1 MIFKETLEREVKL
14 RTSPGFLFP
23 EFPGHRLPRRVFTS
37 TYFDTK
43 GYALGRLGITLRRRI
58 EQSKTKWQLK
68 LPKASSRLE
77 LEIPGNPGNIP
88 SDFRDL
94 LFALLRDEE
103 PMPIAKLRT
112 DRYGIQVHQNGK
124 ILAEITQ
131 DSVALLDGRQIKRR
145 FFETE
150 IELIDGNEK
159 DLIQIKDT
167 LTKAG
172 AFEGDSRP
180 KVFQAL
186 DQDFF
191 EPPPIVDPSGP
202 PISHL
207 KAILKRQVREI
218 LVHDPGMRLGKDPE
232 ELHQMRVATRRFRAL
247 LRTGKVFLDPEWMN
261 LLRQEVGWL
270 GGILGTVRDYDV
282 LLADLQYEIE
292 TLGPRE
298 QKTIQH
304 LLSQLKT
311 QREMARTKMLEVLR
325 SPRYLML
332 LNQLDHAAYFPES
345 VFTDVTLQEIS
356 AKQFKKLCR
365 CVAKWDKNCSN
376 EDLHRIRIRA
386 KRARYAAEL
395 AEHSRGKPASQFIR
409 QIKKF
414 QDLLGSHQDS
424 VVTEQRLQELL
435 RSTKSVR
442 VGFSVGQIV
451 ERLRTKR
458 ELVRDRFFA
467 YWRKVRKRGK
477 AAWGC

>member
-1 MIFKETLEREVKL
+1 MTCRETLEREIKL
-14 RTSPGFLFP
+14 RTSPGFRFP

-43 GYALGRLGITLRRRI
+43 RYALGRLGITLRRRT
-58 EQSKTKWQLK
+58 EQNKTKWQLK

-77 LEIPGNPGNIP
+77 LEIPGNPGTIP

-94 LFALLRDEE
+94 LFALLREEE
-103 PMPIAKLRT
+103 PTSIGKLRT
-112 DRYGIQVHQNGK
+112 DRYGFQVHQNGK

-186 DQDFF
+186 DQDFP
-191 EPPPIVDPSGP
+191 EPPPIVDPSAH

-218 LVHDPGMRLGKDPE
+218 LVHDPGTRLGTDPE
-232 ELHQMRVATRRFRAL
+232 DLHQMRVATRRFRAL
-247 LRTGKVFLDPEWMN
+247 LRTGHVFLDPEWTN
-261 LLRQEVGWL
+261 LLRREIGWL
-270 GGILGTVRDYDV
+270 GGTLGTVRDYDV
-282 LLADLQYEIE
+282 LLADLQQEIGI
-292 TLGPRE
+292 LSPKE
-298 QKTIQH
+298 QKAFQY
-304 LLSQLKT
+304 LLNRLNT
-311 QREMARTKMLEVLR
+311 QREMARSKMLEALR
-325 SPRYLML
+325 SPRFLML
-332 LNQLDHAAYFPES
+332 LNQLEHAADFPES

-365 CVAKWDKNCSN
+365 SVAKWDKNCSN
-376 EDLHRIRIRA
+376 EELHRIRIRA

-395 AEHSRGKPASQFIR
+395 AEHSMGKPASQFIR

-424 VVTEQRLQELL
+424 VMTEQRLRELL
-435 RSTKSVR
+435 RSSKSVSA
-442 VGFSVGQIV
+442 GFSVGRIV

-458 ELVRDRFFA
+458 VFARDRFSPC
-467 YWRKVRKRGK
+467 WRKVRKRGK
-477 AAWGC
+477 AAWGH